1 MAKDAAGLANA
12 KHEPRCDR
20 HGYCNASVGIG
31 HFLKLSWYVDQRK
44 EIYNVNHTKKLFT
57 RAKSQAA
64 SSASHRK
71 RASFGYLRPARLE
84 SECVLPM
91 AEAVFFENGA
101 TAFAQSGNGR
111 VDRSVKKL
119 ERQNLLLQSKLADK
133 DGKQAIVDYCHDT
146 PLEGYRRLCYMI
158 VDDDIVA
165 VSPSSAYRVLSNAG
179 LLKGKN
185 FPTPGLESSLTMAR
199 SLSPGILRSLSG
211 SAA

>member
-1 MAKDAAGLANA
+1 
-12 KHEPRCDR
+12 
-20 HGYCNASVGIG
+20 
-31 HFLKLSWYVDQRK
+31 
-44 EIYNVNHTKKLFT
+44 
-57 RAKSQAA
+57 
-64 SSASHRK
+64 
-71 RASFGYLRPARLE
+71 
-84 SECVLPM
+84 
-91 AEAVFFENGA
+91 
-101 TAFAQSGNGR
+101 
-111 VDRSVKKL
+111 
-119 ERQNLLLQSKLADK
+119 LADK
-133 DGKQAIVDYCHDT
+133 DGKQAIVDYYHDN